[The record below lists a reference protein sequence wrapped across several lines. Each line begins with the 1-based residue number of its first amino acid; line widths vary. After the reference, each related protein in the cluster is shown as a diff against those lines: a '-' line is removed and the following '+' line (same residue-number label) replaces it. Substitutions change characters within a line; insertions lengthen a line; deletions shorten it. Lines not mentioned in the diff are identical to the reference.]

1 MAQEKGSKALAC
13 SAKYKCC
20 LLIPYHTRSK
30 RSLLMQNPSAAPASA
45 CDDVPPQEGEGVA
58 QEWES
63 AAKPYCPLSKHLL
76 RVLACPPEE
85 RLLES
90 CPEKQVLACSPEEWV
105 LACPPEEW
113 VLAYSPEERVLACPP
128 EMQVLACPPG
138 KQVLA

>member
-1 MAQEKGSKALAC
+1 
-13 SAKYKCC
+13 
-20 LLIPYHTRSK
+20 
-30 RSLLMQNPSAAPASA
+30 
-45 CDDVPPQEGEGVA
+45 VA

-76 RVLACPPEE
+76 R
-85 RLLES
+85 
-90 CPEKQVLACSPEEWV
+90 V